1 MKIAIC
7 EDQIE
12 QANLLTSQIQNWA
25 KENKINI
32 SIDNFSSAEAFL
44 FEWIDYNKY
53 DIIFLDIEMS
63 KVSGIE
69 LSNIIREKNKE
80 IDIVFVSGFF
90 KYALHGYR
98 VGALQYLL
106 KPIKESDL
114 YICLDRTLNRIFDT
128 QEDSKSTI
136 IIKTAKENIKLD
148 YKDICYCIMF
158 SPYIDIHTKEQKIT
172 LRKKISDIEE
182 LLPSKYF
189 IRCHRSYIVNVMHIR
204 SVIKTNVILENGVK
218 IPISRGKYNEVNDA
232 FINYICE

>member
-90 KYALHGYR
+90 KYALHGYK

-106 KPIKESDL
+106 KPVKESDL
-114 YICLDRTLNRIFDT
+114 YLCLDRTLNRISTT
-128 QEDSKSTI
+128 QGDNKSTI
-136 IIKTAKENIKLD
+136 IIETTHENIKLD
-148 YKDICYCIMF
+148 YKDIYYCIMF

-182 LLPSKYF
+182 LLPNKYF
-189 IRCHRSYIVNVMHIR
+189 VRCHRSYIVNVMHIR

>member
-90 KYALHGYR
+90 KYALHGYK

-106 KPIKESDL
+106 KPVKESDL
-114 YICLDRTLNRIFDT
+114 YLCLDRTLNRISTPQGDN
-128 QEDSKSTI
+128 KSTI
-136 IIKTAKENIKLD
+136 IIETTHENIK
-148 YKDICYCIMF
+148 
-158 SPYIDIHTKEQKIT
+158 
-172 LRKKISDIEE
+172 
-182 LLPSKYF
+182 
-189 IRCHRSYIVNVMHIR
+189 
-204 SVIKTNVILENGVK
+204 
-218 IPISRGKYNEVNDA
+218 
-232 FINYICE
+232 

>member
-12 QANLLTSQIQNWA
+12 QSNLLTSQIQNWA
-25 KENKINI
+25 KQNKVDI
-32 SIDNFSSAEAFL
+32 SIDKFVSAEAFL
-44 FEWIDYNKY
+44 FEWVDENKY
-53 DIIFLDIEMS
+53 DIVFLDIEMS
-63 KVSGIE
+63 KMSGIE

-90 KYALHGYR
+90 KYALHGYK

-106 KPIKESDL
+106 KPVKESDL
-114 YICLDRTLNRIFDT
+114 YICLDRTLNRISTT
-128 QEDSKSTI
+128 QGDNKSI
-136 IIKTAKENIKLD
+136 IIIETTHENIKLD
-148 YKDICYCIMF
+148 YKDICYSIKF

-182 LLPSKYF
+182 LLPSQYF

>member
-90 KYALHGYR
+90 KYALHGYK

-114 YICLDRTLNRIFDT
+114 YICLDRTLNRISDT

-136 IIKTAKENIKLD
+136 IIETAKENIKLD
-148 YKDICYCIMF
+148 YKDICY
-158 SPYIDIHTKEQKIT
+158 
-172 LRKKISDIEE
+172 
-182 LLPSKYF
+182 
-189 IRCHRSYIVNVMHIR
+189 
-204 SVIKTNVILENGVK
+204 
-218 IPISRGKYNEVNDA
+218 
-232 FINYICE
+232 